1 MRVFFLIKNDKNIKN
16 QELYFSEK
24 QVYIGIDESLLVIGR
39 MKTEGEKKISS
50 IEWVTK
56 NKIEEKLFVG

>member
-1 MRVFFLIKNDKNIKN
+1 
-16 QELYFSEK
+16 
-24 QVYIGIDESLLVIGR
+24 

>member
-1 MRVFFLIKNDKNIKN
+1 MIKHDKNIKN
-16 QELYFSEK
+16 QELYFSEN
-24 QVYIGIDESLLVIGR
+24 QVYIGIDENLLVIGR

-50 IEWVTK
+50 NEWVTK